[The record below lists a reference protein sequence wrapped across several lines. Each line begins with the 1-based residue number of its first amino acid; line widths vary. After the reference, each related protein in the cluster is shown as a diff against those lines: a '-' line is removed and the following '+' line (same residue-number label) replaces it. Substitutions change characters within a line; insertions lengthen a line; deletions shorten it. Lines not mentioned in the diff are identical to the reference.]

1 MTVTSMMFITP
12 IAPTNKDTAATHP
25 SSAVKVFELDV
36 AVESRLAWFNT
47 VKGRLETVVSFWA
60 ARMLSTSLWARL
72 SVAEDF
78 PWTKS
83 LRTIAIRRSTDPEQP
98 CRARWRPHPHCSAR
112 CCPSRPTSR

>member
-1 MTVTSMMFITP
+1 M
-12 IAPTNKDTAATHP
+12 
-25 SSAVKVFELDV
+25 
-36 AVESRLAWFNT
+36 ESRLAWFNT

-83 LRTIAIRRSTDPEQP
+83 SENDCDSPVN
-98 CRARWRPHPHCSAR
+98 
-112 CCPSRPTSR
+112 